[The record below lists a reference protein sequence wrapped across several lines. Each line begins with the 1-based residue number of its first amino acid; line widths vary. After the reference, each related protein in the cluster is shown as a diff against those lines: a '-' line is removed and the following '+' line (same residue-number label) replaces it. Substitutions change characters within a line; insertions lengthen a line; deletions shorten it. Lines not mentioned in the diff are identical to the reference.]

1 MKTITIKLLFG
12 ACFASLSP
20 LSAQIVDRA
29 KYPDYT
35 DKRNPD
41 YALMQRHTLGVR
53 NAMSARPDHVNNAE
67 TRFFPPVFNQDG
79 GSCGSASRI
88 GYMFSYEM
96 NAFRNLDGTNPQ
108 NYYPTHFVWL
118 LTNGNSGK
126 DAFVQHVGVP
136 SAETYGGQTYS
147 KLFGN
152 QEETQND
159 FGWMTGYDKWYEAMF
174 NRMLKPANFPESTG
188 TDAGREAL
196 KNWLWNHN
204 GDESFQSGGLAGVGV
219 AAGTMT
225 CKAIDSTPTNDKL
238 GVTGMKCVE
247 KWGTGVDHALTIVG
261 YDDRIEFDIN
271 GNGIYG
277 EETADERGAWI
288 LVNSWGNEW
297 QNGGFVY
304 CPYAYG
310 GSHFNKDG
318 SFSNHW
324 WYPEIYKVRKNY
336 KPQRTIK
343 LKMDYTRRSELYLM
357 AGVSADLKATNPDKT
372 QALDHFKY
380 AGDGNNGNT
389 VPAPEIPML
398 GRWVDG
404 KLHTEPMEFGYDLT
418 DLSDGYDANEPL
430 KYFFIINTKSTAEG
444 SGHIYDASIIDY
456 VQDSLGLE
464 IPFDIDANGVNIQN
478 KGKQTIISLIVPGR
492 GVAAPQNVAVDGGV
506 LKWMSPKKANLS
518 LTGYEIIH
526 EGEIVSTPDADAESY
541 ALPEGASGTYGIRA
555 VYGNKRSN
563 AVNVNVYAS
572 TANNK
577 CIKLLHS
584 GLTLPGVFDSKYN
597 KATIEFWIRPLSI
610 ADWNQSAGPGW
621 GTFMF
626 HANANGSFTAG
637 WDTNNRLNVPS
648 ALSLNK
654 WSHIALVVNDSVM
667 TAYVNGTKMAS
678 VTSNSYCGIG
688 GFGDLIFSSED
699 ENSDQNAMYDEL
711 RIWKTARTADEIKAD
726 YKLRYADALL
736 PNDLV
741 AYYPGDVVT
750 INGTRLLC
758 DHTGR
763 AHHGSFPNDNF
774 AVNDGYAQT
783 LKYTANTFVHINQ
796 PEADAVEGQYLTL
809 HATGSTNISSLRW
822 TVPGAGIENL
832 VCTSPTISFGK
843 SGAQNVKVVAV
854 DVNGNETEA
863 DTLITVL
870 PAPEA
875 SAVFKMSKNKVVCGE
890 RVTFIPQNMVDGQS
904 YHWTLE
910 GASVET
916 SNQSCVTVSYAKSGT
931 YDVTLNVTA
940 ANGSTAK
947 YTQKI
952 NIVESAPKAAFD
964 VEPSV
969 VVKGNQVR
977 LTDKSQYGSAHSVWT
992 LSSANNAMQ
1001 GEGEKLCF
1009 IPDVAGVYNVT
1020 LTASNDAGNS
1030 SASQSRALI
1039 VCNADSK
1046 TGLNFMPAA
1055 KARVELTKVPLSAGQ
1070 KKFAIDWWQRA
1081 NTLTDVCNG
1090 IGENTQ
1096 SLQLQTLP
1104 DGQMRFYMAG
1114 MCASSTTSYVI
1125 PNEWHHYAVSFE
1137 SGKVRFLRDGALV
1150 SSAAIKNAKVPAMN
1164 SFALG
1169 CEEAPMSGMV
1179 DEFRVW
1185 NGVAFDT
1192 SKLRKLHTYLI
1203 EPMSDAAVKAAEA
1216 DGLSV
1221 YYHFDQN
1228 GGNVVD
1234 ATANQNTG
1242 VRVGFGPDGDAW
1254 SSSKGVFAINFD
1266 DKSTDVSSSYL
1277 SNYEAP
1283 FSNTGKVYNDTANKR
1298 FMTLYGWKEN
1308 GDATSSKRT
1317 GAHVDTQKD
1326 NAFTITTGWDGFSRQ
1341 LNDHKAYQTVSLP
1354 AGVYDFT
1361 AKYGSFEGEADGCY
1375 LVAAKSDT
1383 LPSTIDIIEADG
1395 NANSGFVASAMRA
1408 KSQTTLNTVRF
1419 ILTEPSTVSL
1429 GILANMQGDRC
1440 MTIDS
1445 FELTQYPLTIIKG
1458 VADGIDDAQISDTL
1472 HDGTAAYDL
1481 SGRRVFNPQKG
1492 IYIVNGCKLI
1502 KN

>member
-1 MKTITIKLLFG
+1 
-12 ACFASLSP
+12 
-20 LSAQIVDRA
+20 
-29 KYPDYT
+29 
-35 DKRNPD
+35 
-41 YALMQRHTLGVR
+41 
-53 NAMSARPDHVNNAE
+53 
-67 TRFFPPVFNQDG
+67 
-79 GSCGSASRI
+79 
-88 GYMFSYEM
+88 
-96 NAFRNLDGTNPQ
+96 
-108 NYYPTHFVWL
+108 
-118 LTNGNSGK
+118 
-126 DAFVQHVGVP
+126 
-136 SAETYGGQTYS
+136 
-147 KLFGN
+147 
-152 QEETQND
+152 
-159 FGWMTGYDKWYEAMF
+159 
-174 NRMLKPANFPESTG
+174 
-188 TDAGREAL
+188 
-196 KNWLWNHN
+196 
-204 GDESFQSGGLAGVGV
+204 
-219 AAGTMT
+219 
-225 CKAIDSTPTNDKL
+225 
-238 GVTGMKCVE
+238 
-247 KWGTGVDHALTIVG
+247 
-261 YDDRIEFDIN
+261 
-271 GNGIYG
+271 
-277 EETADERGAWI
+277 
-288 LVNSWGNEW
+288 
-297 QNGGFVY
+297 
-304 CPYAYG
+304 
-310 GSHFNKDG
+310 
-318 SFSNHW
+318 
-324 WYPEIYKVRKNY
+324 
-336 KPQRTIK
+336 
-343 LKMDYTRRSELYLM
+343 
-357 AGVSADLKATNPDKT
+357 
-372 QALDHFKY
+372 
-380 AGDGNNGNT
+380 
-389 VPAPEIPML
+389 
-398 GRWVDG
+398 
-404 KLHTEPMEFGYDLT
+404 
-418 DLSDGYDANEPL
+418 
-430 KYFFIINTKSTAEG
+430 
-444 SGHIYDASIIDY
+444 
-456 VQDSLGLE
+456 
-464 IPFDIDANGVNIQN
+464 
-478 KGKQTIISLIVPGR
+478 
-492 GVAAPQNVAVDGGV
+492 
-506 LKWMSPKKANLS
+506 
-518 LTGYEIIH
+518 
-526 EGEIVSTPDADAESY
+526 
-541 ALPEGASGTYGIRA
+541 
-555 VYGNKRSN
+555 
-563 AVNVNVYAS
+563 
-572 TANNK
+572 
-577 CIKLLHS
+577 
-584 GLTLPGVFDSKYN
+584 
-597 KATIEFWIRPLSI
+597 
-610 ADWNQSAGPGW
+610 
-621 GTFMF
+621 
-626 HANANGSFTAG
+626 
-637 WDTNNRLNVPS
+637 
-648 ALSLNK
+648 
-654 WSHIALVVNDSVM
+654 
-667 TAYVNGTKMAS
+667 
-678 VTSNSYCGIG
+678 
-688 GFGDLIFSSED
+688 
-699 ENSDQNAMYDEL
+699 
-711 RIWKTARTADEIKAD
+711 
-726 YKLRYADALL
+726 
-736 PNDLV
+736 
-741 AYYPGDVVT
+741 
-750 INGTRLLC
+750 
-758 DHTGR
+758 
-763 AHHGSFPNDNF
+763 
-774 AVNDGYAQT
+774 
-783 LKYTANTFVHINQ
+783 
-796 PEADAVEGQYLTL
+796 
-809 HATGSTNISSLRW
+809 
-822 TVPGAGIENL
+822 
-832 VCTSPTISFGK
+832 
-843 SGAQNVKVVAV
+843 
-854 DVNGNETEA
+854 
-863 DTLITVL
+863 
-870 PAPEA
+870 
-875 SAVFKMSKNKVVCGE
+875 
-890 RVTFIPQNMVDGQS
+890 
-904 YHWTLE
+904 
-910 GASVET
+910 
-916 SNQSCVTVSYAKSGT
+916 
-931 YDVTLNVTA
+931 
-940 ANGSTAK
+940 
-947 YTQKI
+947 
-952 NIVESAPKAAFD
+952 
-964 VEPSV
+964 
-969 VVKGNQVR
+969 
-977 LTDKSQYGSAHSVWT
+977 
-992 LSSANNAMQ
+992 MQ

-1192 SKLRKLHTYLI
+1192 SKLRKLHSYLI

-1341 LNDHKAYQTVSLP
+1341 LNDHKVYQTVSLP

-1361 AKYGSFEGEADGCY
+1361 ANYGSFEGEADGCY

-1458 VADGIDDAQISDTL
+1458 VADAIDEAQISDTL